1 MIIETERFHQHIL
14 ILYLIIH
21 YFLYR
26 NIHPTIHVNSIQQ
39 GSADFLFENANNQTL
54 KKITHLNRFVF
65 EMLYEKF
72 DVYWKRGF
80 AERTHFGQ
88 IHYCVLNGRSALG
101 LILFHMAH
109 SATNTEFSFFA
120 SMFLSFCGNISLI
133 ASSNSVISPTEYDVA
148 SFSRPYSVFFGVS
161 SHCLLKIRDSCS
173 LSSFTTS
180 MGIIFL
186 VISFWNF
193 LEFFI

>member
-1 MIIETERFHQHIL
+1 MIHHSP
-14 ILYLIIH
+14 
-21 YFLYR
+21 YR

-39 GSADFLFENANNQTL
+39 GSADFLFENVDNQTL
-54 KKITHLNRFVF
+54 EKISRLNWFAF

-72 DVYWKRGF
+72 NVYWKRGF
-80 AERTHFGQ
+80 AERIHFGR
-88 IHYCVLNGRSALG
+88 IHHHVLNGQSALG

-109 SATNTEFSFFA
+109 RAINTKLSLFIGVS
-120 SMFLSFCGNISLI
+120 LSFCSNISSI

-148 SFSRPYSVFFGVS
+148 SFGRPHSVFFGVS
-161 SHCLLKIRDSCS
+161 SHCSSKIGDFCS
-173 LSSFTTS
+173 LSSFTTL
-180 MGIIFL
+180 MGTISL